1 MRLRLGILWPLALL
15 ATAIAFGES
24 HPVYTALRAARP
36 SGPAVSVTDLSIER
50 DVFRFRFEK
59 GVFQFLAPVEGRVT
73 GAVFVGEG
81 SWELRPALEVE
92 RRHLEMLTGEKD
104 LEVLSDRFEALA
116 LMFTDDT
123 ETEIRH
129 GGKDVAATPADAGG
143 IWDSFRR
150 TQRKALKTNLQI
162 RILRDLLR
170 GPDPKRGVFLV
181 ALDGKKLPEAI
192 IAVDPEGLDWFARD
206 TMPGNENAGLWMVP
220 EFDRGFWYLA
230 PRKGAPAAP
239 RAASAEHYTIESTI
253 SENTRLAGTTTI
265 RVRVDAA
272 DLRVLSLQLFDK
284 LRLTEAAV
292 APADS
297 DTWTPV
303 AFIQEKDEEDSDPAV
318 VFPSAQP
325 AGSVLRLRL
334 RYDGKDVLR
343 DMGEGTFAVGAR
355 QDWYPNLGA
364 FRELSTFDLTY
375 RIPKGRQVVSVGEKV
390 SDKADGAAQVSV
402 WTAARP
408 IRVAGFNYGNFRR
421 LDNDDKE
428 SGMRIEVFTNPGTPD
443 LVQEI
448 NLALRSRG
456 VPRPSP
462 GGNPP
467 RADAENTWIA
477 AGLQSLQMDTE
488 SFARGA
494 MADALNSARVFT
506 AYFGPIPEKHVAITQ
521 QAQWFFGQSWPSL
534 IFLPYLA
541 ALDGTQRRELGL
553 GGSSTTDFVDLV
565 GPHEVAHQWW
575 GHCVDGQSYRDTW
588 LSEGF
593 AEFSAS
599 LVMQRT
605 LPPKRLSDYWERSR
619 KRILDKPPGSTVSN
633 DQAGPLTLGT
643 RLLTRQTPLAYSA
656 IVYLKG
662 AYVLHMLRMLMWD
675 PRGRPPDAAFITMMK
690 DFLQSYAG
698 KNASTRDFQTV
709 LERHM
714 TPTMDVAKD
723 GKMDWFFRQWVDG
736 TDIPR
741 YVVKVDV
748 QSVGGDQYKLSG
760 NVSQEAVRPDFL
772 GFLPLY
778 LEYDGGDVQRL
789 AVVTLVGNHS
799 TPVEGTIRLSRRPK
813 RVIANAMHDVLAR
826 D

>member
-1 MRLRLGILWPLALL
+1 MKLRLAILAPLASL
-15 ATAIAFGES
+15 AAAAAFAAD
-24 HPVYTALRAARP
+24 PVYVALRAARP
-36 SGPAVSVTDLSIER
+36 EGPAVSVSQLALER
-50 DVFRFRFEK
+50 DVFRFRFDK
-59 GVFQFLAPVEGRVT
+59 GAFQFLAPVEGRVT
-73 GAVFVGEG
+73 GAVFAGEG

-92 RRHLEMLTGEKD
+92 RRHLALLTSQPN
-104 LEVLSDRFEALA
+104 LEVLSDRFDSLV
-116 LMFTDDT
+116 LFFTDNT
-123 ETEIRH
+123 EEEIR
-129 GGKDVAATPADAGG
+129 GGGIETAVAPARAGD

-150 TQRKALKTNLQI
+150 TQRKDLKTNLQI
-162 RILRDLLR
+162 RILGDLLR
-170 GPDPKRGVFLV
+170 GPEPKRGTFLA
-181 ALDGKKLPEAI
+181 ALNGKKLPEAI
-192 IAVDPEGLDWFARD
+192 IAVDPEGLDWFAPN
-206 TMPGNENAGLWMVP
+206 TMPGEENAALWMIP

-239 RAASAEHYTIESTI
+239 HGASAEHYTIESTI

-265 RVRVDAA
+265 RVRVDVP
-272 DLRVLSLQLFDK
+272 DQRVLPLQLFDK
-284 LRLTEAAV
+284 LRLTEAAI
-292 APADS
+292 APAEA

-303 AFIQEKDEEDSDPAV
+303 AFIQEKEEEDSDPAV
-318 VFPSAQP
+318 ILPSAPP
-325 AGSVLRLRL
+325 AKSVLRLRL

-355 QDWYPNLGA
+355 QYWYPNLGA

-375 RIPKGRQVVSVGEKV
+375 RVPKGRQVVSVGEKV
-390 SDKADGAAQVSV
+390 SDKVEGDAQVSV
-402 WTAARP
+402 WKAARP
-408 IRVAGFNYGNFRR
+408 IRVAGFNYGKFRR
-421 LDNDDKE
+421 LDNDDKD
-428 SGMRIEVFTNPGTPD
+428 SGMKLEVFTNPGTPD
-443 LVQEI
+443 IVHEI
-448 NLALRSRG
+448 NLALQGRRF
-456 VPRPSP
+456 
-462 GGNPP
+462 GGTAGNA
-467 RADAENTWIA
+467 RDETIWDTG
-477 AGLQSLQMDTE
+477 AGLQSLNIDTE
-488 SFARGA
+488 TFAQRA

-506 AYFGPIPEKHVAITQ
+506 AYFGPIPEKSVAITQ

-575 GHCVDGQSYRDTW
+575 GHCVGWQSYRDTW

-619 KRILDKPPGSTVSN
+619 KRIFAKPPGNTVSN

-643 RLLTRQTPLAYSA
+643 RLFTRQTPSAYSA

-675 PRGRPPDAAFITMMK
+675 PKDRPPDAAFIAMMK

-714 TPTMDVAKD
+714 TPRMDVAKS

-736 TDIPR
+736 TEIPR
-741 YVVKVDV
+741 YTAKVNV
-748 QSVGGDQYKLSG
+748 QSAGNGEYKLSG
-760 NVSQEAVRPDFL
+760 SVAQEGVSQDFI

-778 LEYDGGDVQRL
+778 LEYDKGEIQRL
-789 AVVTLVGNHS
+789 AVVTFVGNMS
-799 TPVEGTIRLSRRPK
+799 TPVDVTIRLPK
-813 RVIANAMHDVLAR
+813 APKHVVANARHDVLSR